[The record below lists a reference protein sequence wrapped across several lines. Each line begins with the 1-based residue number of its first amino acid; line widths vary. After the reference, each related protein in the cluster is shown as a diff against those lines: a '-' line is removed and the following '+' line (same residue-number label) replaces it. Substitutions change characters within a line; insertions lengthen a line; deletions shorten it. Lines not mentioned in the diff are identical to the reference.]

1 MVPAWHSP
9 CHGVRALPQCAS
21 GAKDTLR
28 FNKAVVVT
36 VTLMRVCYVLAIHS
50 LSSGIILRDI

>member
-9 CHGVRALPQCAS
+9 CHGVKALPQCAS

-28 FNKAVVVT
+28 SNKAVVVT
-36 VTLMRVCYVLAIHS
+36 VTLRVCHVLAIHS